1 MVPTVLSPVM
11 LHCGD
16 ISIDIYRDSRQWWLL
31 GNILYMWIFF
41 NGQSLLDH
49 VTSWYE
55 NILTKS
61 AKTDKQSEQFLSTE
75 CVCASLMVTMW
86 SRARQNIGCTGAR
99 RDYLTPL
106 CVYVTIIFLLDHYL
120 IVGYLW
126 LTQGYGNKITSWSQR
141 HIKLS
146 CTVVVLWFPLLVVQY
161 ISKHAAQR
169 VSQMCY

>member
-16 ISIDIYRDSRQWWLL
+16 ISIDIYKDSRQWWLL
-31 GNILYMWIFF
+31 GNILYMWILF
-41 NGQSLLDH
+41 NVQSLLDR

-55 NILTKS
+55 EILTKC
-61 AKTDKQSEQFLSTE
+61 AKTDKQSEQFLS
-75 CVCASLMVTMW
+75 VCASLIVSMW
-86 SRARQNIGCTGAR
+86 SRARQNIGCTSV
-99 RDYLTPL
+99 

-126 LTQGYGNKITSWSQR
+126 LTQGYGNKIMSWSQR
-141 HIKLS
+141 HIKLRG
-146 CTVVVLWFPLLVVQY
+146 TVVVLWFPLLVVQY

-169 VSQMCY
+169 ESQMCY